1 MTACF
6 ISIILHNPKIKETP
20 KTMSNSIE
28 TIVGASFIED
38 LKALIKKAEGAIAEK
53 KSGEILAAREQMFKM
68 AETFDMTPQE
78 ILDFSVRKRRAP
90 GVPKYRNPANP
101 EQTWTGRGK
110 KPGWLRDA
118 ADQEALRIPV

>member
-1 MTACF
+1 
-6 ISIILHNPKIKETP
+6 
-20 KTMSNSIE
+20 MSNSIE
-28 TIVGASFIED
+28 TIVGASSIED